1 MASGTC
7 RKRRRSPSAGSSLSD
22 RGSSEEL
29 PSDDMGVIKRKN
41 IVKGNEGGL
50 KYICDVCSAD
60 ITSTTLSFAY
70 RGEVRIRCAQA
81 SCSDYDLCVPCFS
94 KGETSRDHDPRTHPF
109 SVIEQHSIPIY
120 TREWGADEE
129 LLLLEGLEVYGLG
142 SWSDVADHV
151 GGFRTKEEVRDHYI
165 ETYIQS
171 SKFPLPEN
179 ADPKDL
185 RLIEEIPREKFQA
198 RKKRRIEERK
208 EAAKAAPPATP
219 KQKPTASVPA
229 CHEVQGYMPG
239 RLEFEVEH
247 HNEAEEAV
255 QSMQFDPGDGIDA
268 RTGKLDPEMELKL
281 LVMNIYNA
289 RLTSRADRKKTIF
302 EHELLQYRR
311 NNNLDK
317 KRTKEERDL
326 HSKAKSF
333 ARMMN
338 HQDFESFTVNLE
350 YEHNLRQ
357 AIVQLQDWRQ
367 MRIGDLKAG
376 EKYEQEKQIRAQRP
390 APTGSLDRA
399 GGIRGPKPT
408 APVETPSATTALCAP
423 ELPERLKASHTHPP
437 LAQTRT
443 SILHS
448 STNPTSTPTKGPL
461 TNGNTN
467 IPSTP
472 SSQLKP
478 KYSMPALNGT
488 TPLKFASEST
498 TDLHLLTREEID
510 LCSALRLRPKP
521 YLVIKEGLI
530 KEAMKSGGGLKRKLA
545 KEVCKIDP
553 SKSTRIFDFFVHAGW
568 IQKI

>member
-1 MASGTC
+1 MDSDNS
-7 RKRRRSPSAGSSLSD
+7 RKRKRSSLAAAPPTDHES
-22 RGSSEEL
+22 GEESS
-29 PSDDMGVIKRKN
+29 SSDMGVIKRKN

-60 ITSTTLSFAY
+60 ITST
-70 RGEVRIRCAQA
+70 VRIRCAHA
-81 SCSDYDLCVPCFS
+81 ACSDYDLCVPCFS
-94 KGETSRDHDPRTHPF
+94 KGDTSRDHDPRTHPF

-120 TREWGADEE
+120 TRDWGADEE

-151 GGFRTKEEVRDHYI
+151 GGFRTKEEVCDHYI
-165 ETYIQS
+165 KTYIES

-185 RLIEEIPREKFQA
+185 SLVEEIPREKFQA

-208 EAAKAAPPATP
+208 EAAKSAPPATP
-219 KQKPTASVPA
+219 RQKPTASVPA

-255 QSMQFDPGDGIDA
+255 QSMQFEPGDGIDP

-289 RLTSRADRKKTIF
+289 RLNARADRKRIIF

-311 NNNLDK
+311 NTNLDK

-326 HSKAKSF
+326 NNKAKPF

-338 HQDFESFTVNLE
+338 HQDFEAFTENLE

-357 AIVQLQDWRQ
+357 AISQLQDWRR
-367 MRIGDLKAG
+367 MRIGDLKSG

-390 APTGSLDRA
+390 APTGILDRS
-399 GGIRGPKPT
+399 GGVRTSKPVP
-408 APVETPSATTALCAP
+408 PVEIPSAATNLIAP
-423 ELPERLKASHTHPP
+423 ELPERFKPLHRHISPRAPP
-437 LAQTRT
+437 PSSVA
-443 SILHS
+443 HS
-448 STNPTSTPTKGPL
+448 SSTAISTPTKGPL
-461 TNGNTN
+461 TNGNSN
-467 IPSTP
+467 SAPTP

-478 KYSMPALNGT
+478 KFSVPALNGT
-488 TPLKFASEST
+488 TPLKLTHDNT
-498 TDLHLLTREEID
+498 TDFHLLTKEEKE
-510 LCSALRLRPKP
+510 LCSALRIKPKP
-521 YLVIKEGLI
+521 YLVMKEGLI
-530 KEAMKSGGGLKRKLA
+530 KEAMKTGGGLKRKSA
-545 KEVCKIDP
+545 KEVCKVDA
-553 SKSTRIFDFFVHAGW
+553 SKSTRIFDFFVHSGW
-568 IQKI
+568 IQKV

>member
-1 MASGTC
+1 MASGTPH
-7 RKRRRSPSAGSSLSD
+7 KRRRSPSPASSLSD
-22 RGSSEEL
+22 HGSSKESFAEE
-29 PSDDMGVIKRKN
+29 MGVIKRKN

-60 ITSTTLSFAY
+60 ITST
-70 RGEVRIRCAQA
+70 VRIRCAQA
-81 SCSDYDLCVPCFS
+81 ACNDYDLCVPCFS
-94 KGETSRDHDPRTHPF
+94 KGETSRDHDPRTHHF

-185 RLIEEIPREKFQA
+185 SLVEEIPREKFQA

-255 QSMQFDPGDGIDA
+255 QSMQFDPGDGIDP

-289 RLTSRADRKKTIF
+289 RLTSRADRKKIIF

-326 HSKAKSF
+326 HNKAKSF

-338 HQDFESFTVNLE
+338 HQDFDSFTVNLE

-357 AIVQLQDWRQ
+357 AISQLQDWRQ

-399 GGIRGPKPT
+399 GGIRVPKPT

-423 ELPERLKASHTHPP
+423 EIPERLKANHPHPP
-437 LAQTRT
+437 PAQPLT
-443 SILHS
+443 SIPHS
-448 STNPTSTPTKGPL
+448 SSNPTSTPTKGPL

-467 IPSTP
+467 IPATP

-478 KYSMPALNGT
+478 KYSMPALNAT
-488 TPLKFASEST
+488 TPLRLASENT

-530 KEAMKSGGGLKRKLA
+530 REAMKSGGGLKRKSA

-568 IQKI
+568 IQKA